1 MAGVV
6 RRLGGYRKSVCVAK
20 EKIESNVNK
29 TSLIGNV
36 SYAFDRREKV
46 KVKDPLKRTSKDIPR
61 VPPVLSRRS

>member
-46 KVKDPLKRTSKDIPR
+46 DGWFEIEG
-61 VPPVLSRRS
+61 